1 MKSFTFDLYYR
12 IDEQHE
18 DSVVK
23 VAVHNGEHWLDKH
36 EMHYA
41 YAQNAPAPV
50 GSMFR
55 VTTDALSAY
64 GIPSNGVDLTLSGKQ
79 CFLKSAKPPLD
90 LLGRFGW
97 NLKPYPRKFITVED
111 TDALRS
117 KVALS
122 GLSLDV
128 ANIVAQE
135 RFADTE
141 GRVIKGIVDTLD
153 DLGIRKFLY
162 IDHKMWGWLLEKEW
176 QDAYDYLMGFYR
188 VPKAYRRITT
198 SKKGVTADE
207 IMLRQADIR
216 GNHILSRD
224 EFDEF
229 DLQYDWVMHGA
240 ESGYPRLHKFVRVG
254 DAVFI
259 PDIGVTAEIP
269 SHW

>member
-1 MKSFTFDLYYR
+1 MKSYTFDLYYR

-23 VAVHNGEHWLDKH
+23 LAVHNGEHWLNRH

-55 VTTDALSAY
+55 VTTEALSAY

-79 CFLKSAKPPLD
+79 CFLKSANPPLD

-111 TDALRS
+111 TDALFR

-128 ANIVAQE
+128 ANIIAQE

-141 GRVIKGIVDTLD
+141 GRVIKGIVDALD
-153 DLGIRKFLY
+153 DLGVRQFLY
-162 IDHKMWGWLLEKEW
+162 IDHKMWGWLKEKKW
-176 QDAYDYLMGFYR
+176 QEAYDYLMGFYQI
-188 VPKAYRRITT
+188 PKAYRRITT
-198 SKKGVTADE
+198 SKRGVTADE

-229 DLQYDWVMHGA
+229 DLQYDWVMNGA
-240 ESGYPRLHKFVRVG
+240 KNGYPRLHKFVRVG

-259 PDIGVTAEIP
+259 PDIEVTAELP
-269 SHW
+269 KHW